1 MCCINQDNKS
11 PPYGEHCSCYSIDES
26 KKSQNLMNRLN
37 NNKWEEEELEGKKK
51 PKKKCSNLSNYV
63 HERPIWAIKL
73 DAAERNNRRFYFIN
87 DFFFFY

>member
-37 NNKWEEEELEGKKK
+37 NNKWEEEQLEGKKK
-51 PKKKCSNLSNYV
+51 PKKK
-63 HERPIWAIKL
+63 KMQ
-73 DAAERNNRRFYFIN
+73 
-87 DFFFFY
+87 

>member
-37 NNKWEEEELEGKKK
+37 NNKWEEEQLEGKKK
-51 PKKKCSNLSNYV
+51 PKKKNAVICTIMYT
-63 HERPIWAIKL
+63 
-73 DAAERNNRRFYFIN
+73 N
-87 DFFFFY
+87 DPSGL